1 MRQFKYCVWLKLD
14 ENHPLNKKCDFPL
27 HITIKS
33 DLEKEEAIELYKKID
48 KSILPLEIEIKES
61 QDGYHNQF
69 YAYYLLVDTPNK
81 KNIWWWK
88 DASPIGMQD
97 PRSNASPVGMQDPR
111 SNASPIG
118 MHLSMKYKY
127 GNKKKTLENI
137 RISGKNYEKLIG
149 EKLIFNEICIFH
161 CDDHY
166 KKWYKVDF

>member
-14 ENHPLNKKCDFPL
+14 EDHPLNKKCDFPL

-48 KSILPLEIEIKES
+48 KSILPLEVEIKEG

-69 YAYYLLVDTPNK
+69 YAYYFLVDTPNK
-81 KNIWWWK
+81 KNIWWW
-88 DASPIGMQD
+88 QD
-97 PRSNASPVGMQDPR
+97 PRSDASPV
-111 SNASPIG
+111 G

-127 GNKKKTLENI
+127 GSEKNTLENI
-137 RISGKNYEKLIG
+137 RISGKDYEKLIG
-149 EKLIFNEICIFH
+149 EKLIFNKICIFH

-166 KKWYKVDF
+166 KKWYKVNF